1 MVQGGMTYTEERE
14 FTLRLVLHCE
24 FPEDYQGEQDGYEW
38 AKEVPDLAGEVL
50 RAVVGVLGVHSG
62 WRLRSG
68 NRGRPSTDEV
78 TLILDKVLK
87 P

>member
-1 MVQGGMTYTEERE
+1 MEYSEEKE
-14 FTLRLVLHCE
+14 FTLRLVLHCD
-24 FPEDYQGEQDGYEW
+24 FSEDYAGEQDGYEW
-38 AKEVPDLAGEVL
+38 AGEVPEIAGDVL
-50 RAVVGVLGVHSG
+50 RAVVAALGNRPG

-78 TLILDKVLK
+78 TLILDKVLA